1 MESHV
6 AQLPLTH
13 RAWAWFETNK
23 KQAYWGA
30 LGIVLGGLL
39 ITFLVYKHGEKDVVA
54 GQALSVVSIPQLGG
68 GPGPIRADAA
78 QAYLKVA
85 ADYPKSPAG
94 ARARLM
100 AGASFFADGKYDE
113 ARTQFEIFRRDHR
126 ESRLLSQALLGIAAC
141 LDAQGKTNEAT
152 TAYKDLVDHYPGEN
166 VVPQAKFS
174 LACLYEGQNKPD
186 LARTLFEDVTRTD
199 PYGSLGSE
207 SGMRLEELMK
217 KNPNLAPAIKAP
229 ATTTPIPIE
238 KPQTK

>member
-6 AQLPLTH
+6 AQLPLAH
-13 RAWAWFETNK
+13 RAWAWFETNR

-30 LGIVLGGLL
+30 LGIVLAGLL
-39 ITFLVYKHGEKDVVA
+39 VTFLVWKHGEKDIVA
-54 GQALSVVSIPQLGG
+54 GQALSAVSIPQLGG
-68 GPGPIRADAA
+68 GAGPMRPDAA
-78 QAYLKVA
+78 QAYVKIA

-100 AGASFFADGKYDE
+100 AGASLFADGKYDE
-113 ARTQFEIFRRDHR
+113 ARTQFEIYRRDHR

-166 VVPQAKFS
+166 VVSQAKFS
-174 LACLYEGQNKPD
+174 LACLYEAQSKPEQ
-186 LARTLFEDVTRTD
+186 ARTLFEDVTRTD

-207 SGMRLEELMK
+207 AGMRLEELMK
-217 KNPNLAPAIKAP
+217 KNPNLAPILKAP
-229 ATTTPIPIE
+229 ATTPPIQIE
-238 KPQTK
+238 KP